1 MKQSDKPHPGI
12 NYHKF
17 SVGGHWEGVF
27 IVIACSALLFA
38 IHTPF
43 TGLFLIFSV
52 LLGIVIGLFLRL
64 GRRDKL
70 VNTHTFLP
78 LEAQHRDST
87 APNVELQ
94 REPVDPCDCQT
105 ESTECPLT
113 GSSAVET
120 MRRVE
125 PWQPLHSVEQN
136 LNRLKGA
143 NV

>member
-64 GRRDKL
+64 ARRDKL

-94 REPVDPCDCQT
+94 REPADCDCQT
-105 ESTECPLT
+105 ESTECLLT

-120 MRRVE
+120 MGRVE
-125 PWQPLHSVEQN
+125 SSQPLHLVDQN
-136 LNRLKGA
+136 LNSLKGA
-143 NV
+143 NL